1 MLSFHRPGPLEEG
14 AGTTKAPVLRLCE
27 VEVYAYSYCKNHSL
41 NLLFLE
47 KKRENLVERD
57 KMREN
62 EKGQN

>member
-1 MLSFHRPGPLEEG
+1 M
-14 AGTTKAPVLRLCE
+14 RLCV

-62 EKGQN
+62 EKGQNWMEWIAMR

>member
-1 MLSFHRPGPLEEG
+1 M
-14 AGTTKAPVLRLCE
+14 RLC
-27 VEVYAYSYCKNHSL
+27 VAEVYAYSYCKNHSL